1 MSEKEQAHRWA
12 EELKNGGIKE
22 LRRLAARHE
31 SLKQAAAGAAGAVSD
46 GVDTLEK
53 PDTIKED

>member
-31 SLKQAAAGAAGAVSD
+31 SLKQAAAGAVSD

>member
-12 EELKNGGIKE
+12 EELEKGGIKE